1 MYSALRRLLFLLE
14 AEQGHDLVMTTLA
27 LASRSKSMSSLCG
40 LLGGGKPPSCPV
52 EVMGIP
58 FPNPVGLAAGLD
70 KHARAA
76 NALGAMGFGWVELG
90 TVTPRPQPGNP
101 RPRMF
106 RIPEHEAI
114 INRMGFNSVGL
125 EMFLKHCKGTAPHL
139 LKGINIG
146 KNAATPLS
154 GAVDDYLTCL
164 EAVYPY
170 ADYIAINIS
179 SPNTPGLRGLHQD
192 EALNLLLS
200 RLNHQRRELADFHG
214 TRVPLVLKIA
224 PDIGTGEVDAIASL
238 LRQHQMD
245 GVAATNTTVSRNQI
259 ESHFL
264 SGEPGGLS
272 GPPLREKST
281 AVVAAL
287 YQNLQDEIPIIGI
300 GGINTAAD
308 AMEKFDAG
316 AKLVQLYTGFVYH
329 GPGLIRDIC
338 RDLSF
343 GKNP

>member
-14 AEQGHDLVMTTLA
+14 AEQSHDLVMATLA
-27 LASRSKSMSSLCG
+27 LASRSKSMTALCG
-40 LLGGGKPPSCPV
+40 LLAGGKPPSCPV

-70 KHARAA
+70 KHGRAA

-101 RPRMF
+101 LPRMF
-106 RIPEHEAI
+106 RITEHEAI

-125 EMFLKHCKGTAPHL
+125 DMFLKHCNRAHSHL

-154 GAVDDYLTCL
+154 RAADDYLTCL

-170 ADYIAINIS
+170 ADYITINVS
-179 SPNTPGLRGLHQD
+179 SPNTRGLRELQQD
-192 EALNLLLS
+192 HALDTLLS
-200 RLNHQRRELADFHG
+200 RLGRKRHALADSHG
-214 TRVPLVLKIA
+214 NRVPLVLKVS
-224 PDIGTGEVDAIASL
+224 PDIRADEVDAIASL

-245 GVAATNTTVSRNQI
+245 GVAATNTTTARNQV
-259 ESHFL
+259 ERHVL
-264 SGEPGGLS
+264 SGEAGGMS

-287 YQNLQDEIPIIGI
+287 HRNLQDEIPIIGI

-308 AMEKFDAG
+308 AIEKFNAG

-329 GPGLIRDIC
+329 GPGLIREIC
-338 RDLSF
+338 HELSS
-343 GKNP
+343 GQPP